1 MLRPPRQALSAA
13 VRGPAFLVTL
23 DRPPVNVLDLAA
35 LRELHDTLAPLRAR
49 REIKAVVFRSAIAG
63 TFSAGVDVRDHA
75 RERLGEMLDAVH
87 GLFRL
92 VDTLPQPAIAV
103 VDGRCLGGAAE
114 LIALCDFV
122 FASPRASFGFPE
134 IEVGCFPPLAT
145 ALLPRLVGRA
155 AAELVLTGAPVSA
168 AEAARIGLIT
178 RVVDDP
184 DAEASALVER
194 LAAKSSVVL
203 ALARK
208 ALREAGRSGWGEAL
222 TRAETIY
229 RDELAATEDVVE
241 GVEAFLEKRPP
252 RWRDR

>member
-1 MLRPPRQALSAA
+1 MTLPDAA
-13 VRGPAFLVTL
+13 FVVTL

-35 LRELHDTLAPLRAR
+35 VRRLHDTLSPLHDR
-49 REIKAVVFRSAIAG
+49 RDVKAIVFRSAIAG
-63 TFSAGVDVRDHA
+63 TFSAGVDVSDHA
-75 RERLGEMLDAVH
+75 KERLAAMLDAVH

-92 VDTLPQPAIAV
+92 VDQLPQPAIAV

-114 LIALCDFV
+114 LVALCDFV
-122 FASPRASFGFPE
+122 FASPRATFGFPE
-134 IEVGCFPPLAT
+134 IDVGCFPPLAT

-178 RVVDDP
+178 RVMDDP
-184 DAEASALVER
+184 EAEASGLVDR
-194 LAAKSSVVL
+194 LAGKSRVVV

-208 ALREAGRSGWGEAL
+208 ALREAGRSGLDEAL
-222 TRAETIY
+222 ARTEAIY
-229 RDELAATEDVVE
+229 RDELATTEDVAE
-241 GVEAFLEKRPP
+241 GALAFLEKRLP

>member
-1 MLRPPRQALSAA
+1 MLTET
-13 VRGPAFLVTL
+13 RGPAFVVTL
-23 DRPPVNVLDLAA
+23 DRPPVNVLDLAT
-35 LRELHDTLAPLRAR
+35 LGWLHNALAPLRDR
-49 REIKAVVFRSAIAG
+49 RDVKAIVFRSAIPG
-63 TFSAGVDVRDHA
+63 TFSAGVDVRDHS
-75 RERLGEMLDAVH
+75 RERVGEMLDAVH

-122 FASPRASFGFPE
+122 FASPRATFGFPE
-134 IEVGCFPPLAT
+134 IDVGCFPPLAA

-178 RVVDDP
+178 RVMDDP
-184 DAEASALVER
+184 DGAATALVER
-194 LAAKSSVVL
+194 LAGKSREVL

-208 ALREAGRSGWGEAL
+208 ALREAGRRGLDEGLARSEA
-222 TRAETIY
+222 IY
-229 RDELAATEDVVE
+229 RDELAATEDVAE
-241 GVEAFLEKRPP
+241 GVEAFLEKRRP